1 VEGRFRFTKKERI
14 TSSREFKW
22 VIRNGKRLSTKNY
35 IIFMKENEKGF
46 HRLGIIIKKE
56 VGRAALRNRVKRCL
70 REFFRLNK
78 HRIGG
83 SFDIIILVK
92 KGIFP
97 KKYWE
102 VEEEL
107 LKALG

>member
-35 IIFMKENEKGF
+35 IIFMKKNEKGF